1 MVPCHFQARWPEE
14 FHQVPQCPL
23 QVAKALRM
31 RRSAKQVS
39 PAISW
44 SISSSII
51 CTSNSI
57 ICTSSSIIC
66 ISSSFICTSSSIICI
81 SSSICSSMSS
91 SISTIAGV
99 LVLVGLQIL
108 VPDHSN
114 AAIDAA
120 PPGSLTGAQGAQLV
134 RTALDAWGFAQTR
147 THAHTAKQYIHNT
160 CFTSDI

>member
-1 MVPCHFQARWPEE
+1 MVPCHFQARWPKE

-44 SISSSII
+44 SISSSI
-51 CTSNSI
+51 
-57 ICTSSSIIC
+57 
-66 ISSSFICTSSSIICI
+66 ICTSSSIICI

-134 RTALDAWGFAQTR
+134 RTALDAWAFAQTR

>member
-1 MVPCHFQARWPEE
+1 VVPCHFQARWPKE

-44 SISSSII
+44 SISSSI
-51 CTSNSI
+51 
-57 ICTSSSIIC
+57 
-66 ISSSFICTSSSIICI
+66 ICTSSSIICI

>member
-23 QVAKALRM
+23 QVARALRM

-51 CTSNSI
+51 CISSST
-57 ICTSSSIIC
+57 ICTSSSI
-66 ISSSFICTSSSIICI
+66 ICTSSSIICI

-91 SISTIAGV
+91 SISTIAGL

>member
-1 MVPCHFQARWPEE
+1 
-14 FHQVPQCPL
+14 
-23 QVAKALRM
+23 
-31 RRSAKQVS
+31 
-39 PAISW
+39 
-44 SISSSII
+44 
-51 CTSNSI
+51 
-57 ICTSSSIIC
+57 
-66 ISSSFICTSSSIICI
+66 
-81 SSSICSSMSS
+81 MSS

-134 RTALDAWGFAQTR
+134 RTALDAWGFAQTC

>member
-51 CTSNSI
+51 CISSST
-57 ICTSSSIIC
+57 ICTSSSI
-66 ISSSFICTSSSIICI
+66 ICTSSSIICI